1 MSDIRDM
8 EWDPMPKNVQW
19 EEGDMLADWP
29 QQQVEDV
36 GDQRMDVPTTDLKP
50 EDKKRK

>member
-1 MSDIRDM
+1 MNAPEQKPDTKVTD
-8 EWDPMPKNVQW
+8 ETG
-19 EEGDMLADWP
+19 EEVSDWP
-29 QQQVEDV
+29 QQQVEDI